1 MTEAGAWSAFNAFE
15 AAGWERASA
24 GYDEFVG
31 DIARDFDAEL
41 LDACRITGG
50 SDLLEIGC
58 GAAHLA
64 AHAAERG
71 ARAAGIDVAE
81 SMVQLAR
88 TAHPEIDA
96 HLASAEELP
105 FPGNRFDAVVGH
117 LVILH
122 LGRPDRAAA
131 EAFRVLRPGG
141 RLVLSTWDL
150 PVRNR
155 FLGIMV
161 EALNEAGATPPPIP
175 PGPSFFQYADD
186 TRFTD
191 LFRTAGFVDIT
202 IRQLAGTRPVPSS
215 GTLWNGLVD
224 GTVRTAAM
232 LSSQPAEIRERAR
245 SALRRR
251 IEPYA
256 AVNGYDLPVS
266 MKLASGRR
274 P

>member
-191 LFRTAGFVDIT
+191 CSGRPDSSTSPSGNWRAPD
-202 IRQLAGTRPVPSS
+202 RCPPAARCGTDWS
-215 GTLWNGLVD
+215 T
-224 GTVRTAAM
+224 
-232 LSSQPAEIRERAR
+232 AR
-245 SALRRR
+245 SGRPRCC
-251 IEPYA
+251 P
-256 AVNGYDLPVS
+256 
-266 MKLASGRR
+266 ASR
-274 P
+274 PKSGNERVPPCDGGSSRTPPSTVTTFPSR